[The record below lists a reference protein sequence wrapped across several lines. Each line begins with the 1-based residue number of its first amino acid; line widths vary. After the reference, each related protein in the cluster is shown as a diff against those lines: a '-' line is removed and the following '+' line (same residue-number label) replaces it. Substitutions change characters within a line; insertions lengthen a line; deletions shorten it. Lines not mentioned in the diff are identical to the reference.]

1 MLWQGEALETALVI
15 LDRTAMIDLDFDLQR
30 SFLHFRDSISRS
42 EDIRFEPCSFPLSTW
57 NVIHLIIESHLFSF
71 WCDGIEFI
79 NEDDCW

>member
-15 LDRTAMIDLDFDLQR
+15 LDRTTMIDLDLQR
-30 SFLHFRDSISRS
+30 IFLHFWNSISRS

-71 WCDGIEFI
+71 WRDGIELI
-79 NEDDCW
+79 DEDDCW